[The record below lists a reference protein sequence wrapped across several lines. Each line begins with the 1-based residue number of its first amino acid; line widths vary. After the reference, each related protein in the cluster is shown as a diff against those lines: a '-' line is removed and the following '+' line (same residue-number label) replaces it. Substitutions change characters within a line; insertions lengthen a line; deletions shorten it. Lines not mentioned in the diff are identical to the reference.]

1 MGSVVEVGAGGR
13 GLSLCGATCAQFL
26 LLLFLS
32 SLQVVLGGRLVR
44 LRPRDTRD
52 SHRERCRK
60 FVFAP
65 DCRGIQSKR
74 SGGGGPF
81 LLKMY
86 DPTKRHYLGVGAAN
100 LFPARALRPNFR
112 RFQGQPPITE
122 LGEAGTIL
130 SF

>member
-1 MGSVVEVGAGGR
+1 MGSLLGTGAGGR
-13 GLSLCGATCAQFL
+13 GALLCAAKCALFYYSF
-26 LLLFLS
+26 FLS
-32 SLQVVLGGRLVR
+32 SLEVVLGGRLVR

-81 LLKMY
+81 LLKM
-86 DPTKRHYLGVGAAN
+86 RLQE
-100 LFPARALRPNFR
+100 
-112 RFQGQPPITE
+112 QGPMKE
-122 LGEAGTIL
+122 MREAEQIL